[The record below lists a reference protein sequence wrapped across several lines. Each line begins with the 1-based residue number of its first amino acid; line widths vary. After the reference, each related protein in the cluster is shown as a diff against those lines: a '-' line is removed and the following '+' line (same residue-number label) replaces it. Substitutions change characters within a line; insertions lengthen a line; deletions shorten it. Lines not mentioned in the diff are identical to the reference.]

1 MASCSAMAL
10 GLSKGA
16 QRTLVKLLAA
26 AALIA
31 TVLGGFAACLFTLGM
46 PGKEAE
52 APKAGPVLNGSFKVE
67 IGPIATPDGKP
78 VAGTARTET
87 WVARSTCREGGPCV
101 ATVAIIDPRKPDAPA
116 SDNLVFDYVDGDW
129 LMVREAPDKCKVGD
143 VEVDAQGWTIIK
155 LKARIDGS
163 FEGEY
168 TWATAPP
175 LCANKRAMALAPTR
189 GADNSTQPP
198 DPAAEP
204 PLKTAPGAALRGT
217 YVYTQTYPQTG
228 EVFPAHT
235 YNATTFC
242 LRTGDRCISL
252 MTSPDTHN
260 LFVMIYGDGHFT
272 ANFPDGDAH
281 CTDNIGK
288 VRQSS
293 RDDLP
298 LPQGPQDPLLGL
310 VGKSYQDYTGD
321 CPAKVELDVT
331 LSRTGD

>member
-46 PGKEAE
+46 PGKGDE
-52 APKAGPVLNGSFKVE
+52 APKTGPVLNGSFKVD

-87 WVARSTCREGGPCV
+87 WVARSACHDGGGCV

-116 SDNLVFDYVDGDW
+116 QDNLVFDYVDGDW
-129 LMVREAPDKCKVGD
+129 MMVREAPDKCKVGD
-143 VEVDAQGWTIIK
+143 VDVDAQGWTIMK
-155 LKARIDGS
+155 LRSLIDGS
-163 FEGEY
+163 FNGEY
-168 TWATAPP
+168 TWATAPA
-175 LCANKRAMALAPTR
+175 LCANKRAISVVPTR
-189 GADNSTQPP
+189 GMDNSTQPP

-204 PLKTAPGAALRGT
+204 PLKSAPGAALRGT
-217 YVYTQTYPQTG
+217 YVYTQTYTETG
-228 EVFPAHT
+228 EVFPSHT
-235 YNATTFC
+235 YQATTYC
-242 LRTGDRCISL
+242 LRTGERCISL
-252 MTSPDTHN
+252 MTSADTHN

-281 CTDNIGK
+281 CTDGVGK

-310 VGKSYQDYTGD
+310 AGKSYQDYTGD
-321 CPAKVELDVT
+321 CPAKVELDVK
-331 LSRTGD
+331 LERKGD